1 MRHAARRSRR
11 RRHRF
16 IPASLSALTLAVAML
31 GAIGLLPFDF
41 GVKRVAGG
49 DLPERARTIAD
60 RARQA
65 DESKPLAAGPATQSP
80 TPTASPSAV
89 PTTTAI
95 SPAVA
100 VPPSSGVGTRIVYSL
115 QLNRVWL
122 VKASNT
128 VTRTYLV
135 SGTKYGQ
142 LEPGRYS
149 VIRKRLHTT
158 SWHGTERMD
167 YMVTFTF
174 GDRAAIGFHDIPVNI
189 KTGLPV
195 QKTAQLGQSLSDGCV
210 RQARPDAKALWEF
223 APPGT
228 PVVVL
233 A

>member
-1 MRHAARRSRR
+1 MRHAARHPRR

-41 GVKRVAGG
+41 GVKTVAGG
-49 DLPERARTIAD
+49 DLPEHARTLVD
-60 RARQA
+60 RARHA
-65 DESKPLAAGPATQSP
+65 DEPPPLAPSLTSQSP
-80 TPTASPSAV
+80 TGSPSPV
-89 PTTTAI
+89 PSTTAI
-95 SPAVA
+95 SPAV
-100 VPPSSGVGTRIVYSL
+100 VLPPGTGVGTRIVYSL
-115 QLNRVWL
+115 GLNRVWL
-122 VKASNT
+122 VKGSDT
-128 VTRTYLV
+128 VVRSYLV

-142 LEPGRYS
+142 LDPGRYS

-189 KTGLPV
+189 ATGLPV
-195 QKTAQLGQSLSDGCV
+195 QKTTQLGQSLSDGCV
-210 RQARPDAKALWEF
+210 RQARPDAKALWDF
-223 APPGT
+223 APQGT

-233 A
+233 T